1 MAVTDGKTKLLRTKG
16 PPQYGDEERK
26 DNDAN
31 VLGPNEEVWCWTQL
45 HTIEEIITPPPTVIE
60 KNSIKWTTEKKDL
73 RDIEFTGPQPGFN
86 PGKNLGADADDFD

>member
-1 MAVTDGKTKLLRTKG
+1 MHQTISFGSIDVDDEGNPIKRCGVILAVTDGKIKLLRTKG
-16 PPQYGDEERK
+16 PPKYGDEESK

-60 KNSIKWTTEKKDL
+60 NNSIKWTTEKKDL
-73 RDIEFTGPQPGFN
+73 
-86 PGKNLGADADDFD
+86 